1 MSEVK
6 KLVDISIDDI
16 EPVAV
21 SELEKRRVKQHV
33 LGRKKKRKP
42 YQGIAA
48 AAVIVI
54 GAGIAGSFAAPSL
67 ATQIPIIHNI
77 MSYFTEEDSY
87 NENFAKVAADISQTQ
102 TSNGVSVM
110 IEDAAF
116 DGSSITVS
124 YAIQTDKELGETPY
138 LKVPFDVKGSDGMGS
153 SGRIEKINENT
164 YVGTEKIT
172 PHFKGKT
179 PDSLVMRWEPKAFV
193 NMKTNESVKGDW
205 KFAFNVR
212 SLENKKVVVNQTTEA
227 NGVSVLI
234 QSLET
239 NDLSTI
245 IHYSRYVDDK
255 AILEKWPDVSVE
267 IKSAV
272 DDLGNS
278 YKVDSNGGISRD
290 NGISF
295 DGSSTIKSVDP
306 KAKSLIVVPVI
317 YFSKGSGDGLET
329 KEMDPIQIELK

>member
-16 EPVAV
+16 EPVEV

-33 LGRKKKRKP
+33 LGRKKRRKP
-42 YQGIAA
+42 YQAIAA

-67 ATQIPIIHNI
+67 ATQIPIIQNI

-110 IEDAAF
+110 VEDAVF

-124 YAIQTDKELGETPY
+124 YAIQTDKDLGENPY
-138 LKVPFDVKGSDGMGS
+138 LKNPLEVKGSDGMGG
-153 SGRIEKINENT
+153 SGRIEKINSST

-172 PHFKGKT
+172 PHFNGKT
-179 PDSLVMRWEPKAFV
+179 PNSLAVRWEPKAFV
-193 NMKTNESVKGDW
+193 NMETNESVKGDW

-212 SLENKKVVVNQTTEA
+212 SLENQKEVVNQTVSA
-227 NGVSVLI
+227 HGVSVVI

-245 IHYSRYVDDK
+245 IHYGRFIDDK

-267 IKSAV
+267 IKTAV

-295 DGSSTIKSVDP
+295 DDSSTIKSVDRR
-306 KAKSLIVVPVI
+306 AKSLTVVPVI
-317 YFSKGSGDGLET
+317 YFSKGSGEGLDT